1 MPAHTPVADRLLL
14 QENQN
19 YLTQLEDLTLGRS
32 VQVSDWAFSSVDDQ
46 LYAIEGLDGNMLI
59 EIDPDNGAVT
69 DLGELESAEGQQDP
83 PVDDYW
89 GGAFTDADGNFY
101 MSHNTTGQIWVVPE
115 IHDGNT
121 QGELLSTGEPSF
133 NNDGARCAEAPSV
146 LDPLLHVTKVADTD
160 GPVDLGDE
168 IEYTI
173 TVENAG
179 NVDLAGVEVEDPL
192 LDDLMCTD
200 KGGPVDIPADLASG
214 EELECA
220 GIYQVTQADIDA
232 GGVENVAFAAATDPT
247 DPEGD
252 PIEDDGSVTVPT
264 VDPNPGLAVEKTAD
278 TDGPVDVGDT
288 IGYTITATNTGNV
301 TSTDVE
307 VEDTLTEHLV
317 CDDAMPATLAPGS
330 TLECE
335 GTYEVTEGDAD
346 GEVVNTAVVTSEE
359 LRPEEDSVT
368 VPVDP
373 LPEPDPEITAV
384 KTADPEG

>member
-69 DLGELESAEGQQDP
+69 DLGELESAEGEQDP

-179 NVDLAGVEVEDPL
+179 NVDLAGVEVADPL

-200 KGGPVDIPADLASG
+200 EGGPVDIPADLASG

-232 GGVENVAFAAATDPT
+232 GGVENVAFAAAPDPT
-247 DPEGD
+247 DPEGE
-252 PIEDDGSVTVPT
+252 PITDEDDVTVPT
-264 VDPNPGLAVEKTAD
+264 EQNPALAVEKVAD
-278 TDGPVDVGDT
+278 TEGPVDVGDS
-288 IGYTITATNTGNV
+288 IGYAITATNTGNV
-301 TSTDVE
+301 SLADVQVQDE
-307 VEDTLTEHLV
+307 MLPDLV
-317 CDDAMPATLAPGS
+317 CDPETPVELAPGAAV
-330 TLECE
+330 ECT
-335 GTYEVTEGDAD
+335 GTYEVTEDDVGEDA
-346 GEVVNTAVVTSEE
+346 VVNVAT
-359 LRPEEDSVT
+359 
-368 VPVDP
+368 
-373 LPEPDPEITAV
+373 
-384 KTADPEG
+384 